1 MSNPKIKLNL
11 EWLSACAGC
20 EVGIVDLHEK
30 ILDILSAAEIQRC
43 PVLTDIKDYPP
54 ADIGIISGA
63 IRNHH
68 DREAALKMRQSC
80 KKIIALGTC
89 AVYGGIPGAGLVHTR
104 EEILDSVY
112 IHNRTTRTETIP
124 SVHVSQLETMVTPL
138 DEVIP
143 IDLYLPGC
151 PPHAAF
157 IMDALLALVEDRPP
171 KACQEAICARCQ
183 REMVKTDVREIKMN
197 HDGKPDEQQ
206 CFLSQGYI
214 CLGSVTLDRCLAPCP
229 NNGIMCSGCAG
240 PTMQIL
246 TEPNRDIRTEVADH
260 MSKLTEIPR
269 EDIIRWIERNSKT
282 FYAYAMA
289 TRMIGHKPTFLIKK
303 WIADVEE
310 EQL

>member
-1 MSNPKIKLNL
+1 MSSPKIKLNL

-63 IRNHH
+63 IRNAH
-68 DREAALKMRQSC
+68 DREAAIKMRKSC

-89 AVYGGIPGAGLVHTR
+89 AVYGGIPGAGLVYTK
-104 EEILDSVY
+104 EEILDCVY
-112 IHNRTTRTETIP
+112 RHNKTTQSDTIP
-124 SVHVSQLETMVTPL
+124 SVHVSQLETLVAPL

-143 IDLYLPGC
+143 VDLYLPGC

-157 IMDALLALVEDRPP
+157 IMDALLALVENRPP
-171 KACQEAICARCQ
+171 KASQEAICARCK
-183 REMVKTDVREIKMN
+183 REMVKSDVRELKAN
-197 HDGKPDEQQ
+197 HDGKPDDKK
-206 CFLSQGYI
+206 CFLSQGYV
-214 CLGSVTLDRCLAPCP
+214 CLGSVTLDRCMAPCP
-229 NNGIMCSGCAG
+229 NNGMMCSGCAG
-240 PTMQIL
+240 PTMQVL

-260 MSKLTEIPR
+260 MANLTAIPR

-282 FYAYAMA
+282 YYAYAMA
-289 TRMIGHKPTFLIKK
+289 TKMIGQKPTFLIRK